1 MTDLRRLRYVTER
14 FPHLQGLRFVPLGIP
29 FLFSALWR
37 DGHLGWVPWTD
48 GAGARFWFL
57 AMLAVAL
64 GCSFLAKAHYRRQ
77 FGDVSPA
84 INVTAVL
91 AACVFAGLLIVAV
104 ALQSE
109 AVVSIPALVAA
120 LGLGYVGVA
129 GGQLRWHYLAV
140 AVVVAL
146 FGMLGLMGVPLET
159 RSVLFDLLIAFGFV
173 VIGVGDHLLLRR
185 TLAPVSHVEA
195 V

>member
-14 FPHLQGLRFVPLGIP
+14 FPHLPGLRFAPLGIP
-29 FLFSALWR
+29 FLISALWR
-37 DGHLGWVPWTD
+37 DGHFTWVPWTAD
-48 GAGARFWFL
+48 GGARVWFVALL
-57 AMLAVAL
+57 ALAV

-77 FGDVSPA
+77 FGDVTPA

-91 AACVFAGLLIVAV
+91 AACVFAGLLMLAA
-104 ALQSE
+104 ALQGE
-109 AVVSIPALVAA
+109 TVVSIPALVAA
-120 LGLGYVGVA
+120 LGLAYVGIA
-129 GGQLRWHYLAV
+129 GGQLRWHYLVV
-140 AVVVAL
+140 AVLAAL
-146 FGMLGLMGVPLET
+146 FGMLGLVGAPIET

-173 VIGVGDHLLLRR
+173 VIGLGDHLLLRR